1 MEDLSMFLGRFD
13 WANLSAIVAIAGGLY
28 RFIHK
33 DFEVMGIKFDKDIQM
48 LKENQNSF
56 REEMKE
62 IKEKSRLTDLRIDG
76 IYTILMKKY
85 GEEDKK

>member
-1 MEDLSMFLGRFD
+1 MENLSMFLGRFD
-13 WANLSAIVAIAGGLY
+13 WANLSAILAIAGGLY

-33 DFEVMGIKFDKDIQM
+33 DFLSLNKEIDIM
-48 LKENQNSF
+48 KETQNSF

-85 GEEDKK
+85 GGDDKK